1 MNYYAHQMGHVVIET
16 PDLKQSREEA
26 VTLLGLHVSERND
39 NFVSLTSNDRSKEL
53 TYIAS
58 DRAAVRSIGLEVA
71 DEKTLQDAVDGCK
84 LLGLDAKADFSQY
97 DSTVKSLIVQGPS
110 GISYELHT
118 PFPRSQPG
126 AYVSTGVQPFRL
138 DHVNLTVPNPKEEF
152 AFLRSAFGLG
162 LSDRSDGDEIY
173 FLHAADG
180 YHHSI
185 ALVKGEPGLHHVS
198 FEAKHVGDLIRLA
211 DRLANENRV
220 LLWGPGHHGAN
231 AQSYFTYHLDPIGCM
246 IEYSFGMKRIDSLNS
261 FTPGIWPMNP
271 KGPSEEW
278 LNLWGAPPPGMY
290 GEPRLPVSNA
300 HTRSLQFQ

>member
-16 PDLKQSREEA
+16 PDLKHSLEEA
-26 VTLLGLHVSERND
+26 VNLLGLKVSERND
-39 NFVSLTSNDRSKEL
+39 SFGSLTSNDRKKEL

-58 DRAAVRSIGLEVA
+58 DRAAVCSIGLEAA
-71 DEKTLQDAVDGCK
+71 DEKALLVAEKACK
-84 LLGLDAKADFSQY
+84 LLGVDAEADVCPY
-97 DSTVKSLIVQGPS
+97 DPAVKSLIVTGPS

-118 PFPRSQPG
+118 PFPRSEHG
-126 AYVSTGVQPFRL
+126 AHVSTGVQPNRL
-138 DHVNLTVPNPKEEF
+138 DHVNLTVPDPKEEF

-173 FLHAADG
+173 FLHAADR

-185 ALVKGEPGLHHVS
+185 ALVKGEPGLHHMS

-211 DRLANENRV
+211 DRLADEKRV

-231 AQSYFTYHLDPIGCM
+231 AQSYFTYHLDTIGCM
-246 IEYSFGMKRIDSLNS
+246 IEYSFGMKRIDQLNS

-271 KGPSEEW
+271 KEPSEEW

-290 GEPRLPVSNA
+290 GEPRLPVSKA
-300 HTRSLQFQ
+300 PTRSLQLQ